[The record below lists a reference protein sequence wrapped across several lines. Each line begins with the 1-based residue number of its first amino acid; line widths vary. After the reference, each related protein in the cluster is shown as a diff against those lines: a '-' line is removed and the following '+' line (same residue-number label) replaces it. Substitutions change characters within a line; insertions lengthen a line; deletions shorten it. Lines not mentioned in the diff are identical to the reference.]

1 MTLEAKSQPQRSGPG
16 SQAALRA
23 ANIRLVLQHLGKR
36 SLTQAQIARQTG
48 LSAATVANIVRI
60 LSEAD
65 RVTLKPTTSSGRR
78 ALEIHLV
85 GGQNVAAGIDLGRS
99 HARVLLATLGRTI
112 VADVNRS
119 LQVGHSAADALTQ
132 ARQMLDEALGSCG
145 RTLSD
150 VQATVAALPGP
161 YNPEADTV
169 GESTIV
175 PEWAGEDVGSRIS
188 EALGLPV
195 QVDNDAN
202 LGALAQLTWSQDSTE
217 NFIFV
222 KVGTGIGTGIVID
235 GGLYTGTRG
244 LAGEIGHTTVVENG
258 APCRCGNRGCV
269 ETVSSIA
276 GMLRALEPS
285 VNPPT
290 TAAQLVA
297 SAREGDAVSLRVVED
312 AGLALGRVLG
322 QAASL
327 LDPGTIVI
335 GGPLGDLGDLL
346 LTPIRRGIVRN
357 APHEISHETRVVWSD
372 LGDRAEALGAVSRA
386 LSAADEK
393 MLETKPVGV
402 S

>member
-1 MTLEAKSQPQRSGPG
+1 MVGEAGVEG
-16 SQAALRA
+16 AADHRA
-23 ANIRLVLQHLGKR
+23 DDCVLVEATCLVHGGD
-36 SLTQAQIARQTG
+36 G
-48 LSAATVANIVRI
+48 LA
-60 LSEAD
+60 
-65 RVTLKPTTSSGRR
+65 VTDDGEGVGDLFDFV
-78 ALEIHLV
+78 ELV
-85 GGQNVAAGIDLGRS
+85 GDHDAG
-99 HARVLLATLGRTI
+99 HALTAEVVQQHEQILRVLLVERRGRLVENEQLDVLGQCLG
-112 VADVNRS
+112 D
-119 LQVGHSAADALTQ
+119 LHELLLADA
-132 ARQMLDEALGSCG
+132 
-145 RTLSD
+145 
-150 VQATVAALPGP
+150 
-161 YNPEADTV
+161 V

-357 APHEISHETRVVWSD
+357 APHEISQETRVVWSD